1 MSALPSTS
9 RGRATRERILAA
21 AEAVFAELGFDAAS
35 IVKITERAGIGQG
48 TFYLYFDGKARVFD
62 EVVDDLNRRVR
73 HAMSEASAGAATRLE
88 AERRGFEGFFRFT
101 ADHPSLYRIIRQAE
115 FVSPGALRRHYTRIV
130 DGYTQG
136 LTAARDAGEIG
147 SVDPEVAAWVL
158 MGIGEMIGMR
168 WVLWGE
174 TREVPPAVVDEV
186 MAMISRALDARPEGE
201 TP

>member
-1 MSALPSTS
+1 VSALPATS

-48 TFYLYFDGKARVFD
+48 TFYLYFDGKAQVFD

-73 HAMSEASAGAATRLE
+73 HAMTEASAGATTRIE

-101 ADHPSLYRIIRQAE
+101 AEHPSLYRIIRQAE

-130 DGYTQG
+130 DGYIAG
-136 LTAARDAGEIG
+136 LTAARAAGEIG
-147 SVDPEVAAWVL
+147 DVDPEVAAWVL
-158 MGIGEMIGMR
+158 MGIGEMVGMR

-174 TREVPPAVVDEV
+174 TSEVPPAVVDDV
-186 MAMISRALDARPEGE
+186 MDMISRALGTRTEGKR
-201 TP
+201 